1 MLSIG
6 ELSRQTG
13 ASVRSLRHY
22 EQCGLLAA
30 RRRENGYRYFEPAAV
45 DFVQR
50 IRILLRNGFT
60 VDEIRPVVSMLTS
73 EPPSL
78 RALCADVIALYGS
91 KLGELD
97 ERIAALQAIRAS
109 AAERLAFLE
118 EQRRLGGPDEPPR
131 A

>member
-6 ELSRQTG
+6 ELSQQTG

-30 RRRENGYRYFEPAAV
+30 RRGENGYRYFEPAAV
-45 DFVQR
+45 ECVQR

-60 VDEIRPVVSMLTS
+60 VEEIRPVVSMLT
-73 EPPSL
+73 PQPSL
-78 RALCADVIALYGS
+78 REVCADVIALYGS

-97 ERIAALQAIRAS
+97 ERIAALQAIRSS

-118 EQRRLGGPDEPPR
+118 EQRRLGGPAEPVRP
-131 A
+131 

>member
-22 EQCGLLAA
+22 EGAGLLSSI
-30 RRRENGYRYFEPAAV
+30 RKENGYRLFDPSAAE
-45 DFVQR
+45 FVER

-60 VDEIRPVVSMLTS
+60 LEEIRPVVSMLDPQ
-73 EPPSL
+73 PPNLRSICPEVISL
-78 RALCADVIALYGS
+78 YHG

-97 ERIAALQAIRAS
+97 QRIAALQQIRTS
-109 AAERLAFLE
+109 AAARLAFLE
-118 EQRRLGGPDEPPR
+118 EQRERGGP
-131 A
+131 

>member
-22 EQCGLLAA
+22 EQCGLLVAK
-30 RRRENGYRYFEPAAV
+30 RRDNGYRYFEPAAV
-45 DFVQR
+45 EFVQR

-60 VDEIRPVVSMLTS
+60 VEEIRPVVSMLA
-73 EPPSL
+73 PQPSL
-78 RALCADVIALYGS
+78 REVCADVIALYGS

-97 ERIAALQAIRAS
+97 ERIAALQAIRSS

-118 EQRRLGGPDEPPR
+118 EQRRLGGPAEPARP
-131 A
+131 

>member
-1 MLSIG
+1 M
-6 ELSRQTG
+6 
-13 ASVRSLRHY
+13 
-22 EQCGLLAA
+22 
-30 RRRENGYRYFEPAAV
+30 
-45 DFVQR
+45 QR
-50 IRILLRNGFT
+50 IRILFVAQRFT
-60 VDEIRPVVSMLTS
+60 VEEIRPVVSMLTP

-78 RALCADVIALYGS
+78 RALCADVITLYGS

-118 EQRRLGGPDEPPR
+118 EQRCLGGPDEPPR

>member
-6 ELSRQTG
+6 ELSQQTG

-45 DFVQR
+45 EFVQR

-60 VDEIRPVVSMLTS
+60 VEEIRPVVSMLAP
-73 EPPSL
+73 EPPDL
-78 RALCADVIALYGS
+78 RAICADVIALYGD

-97 ERIAALQAIRAS
+97 ERIAALQAIRDS
-109 AAERLAFLE
+109 AAARLAFLE
-118 EQRRLGGPDEPPR
+118 EQRRQGGPF
-131 A
+131 